1 MFLFW
6 FLEPGTDSRCS
17 LWCLLCVV
25 TWKLHDWKYFP
36 SCKNISQLWKIF
48 AAPLC
53 PSCAGDVSGVQ
64 QVSWRRWAVW
74 QQELSLHQMLPSLT
88 SHVTTRHQHWHILTT
103 KRDHGSVCVAEAP
116 RDLTLYPSFQT
127 ITMMSVGEVRI
138 AEDSDFALL
147 KVNRCFLHYYYHQI
161 SL

>member
-25 TWKLHDWKYFP
+25 TWKLPDWKYFP

-74 QQELSLHQMLPSLT
+74 QQELSPHQMLPSLT
-88 SHVTTRHQHWHILTT
+88 PHVTTPALTHT
-103 KRDHGSVCVAEAP
+103 DNKERPWQCVCSRGP
-116 RDLTLYPSFQT
+116 SWSHTLYPSFQT